1 MIAGGAM
8 DSSVFW
14 ALVLMLSTL
23 LNIAYLLPI
32 PIRVFFKADPA
43 VAPGEASPREEA
55 SAPMRWALSL
65 TAAISVLLFFYP
77 APLVDLLALIQW
89 R

>member
-1 MIAGGAM
+1 
-8 DSSVFW
+8 
-14 ALVLMLSTL
+14 
-23 LNIAYLLPI
+23 
-32 PIRVFFKADPA
+32 
-43 VAPGEASPREEA
+43 
-55 SAPMRWALSL
+55 MRWALSL